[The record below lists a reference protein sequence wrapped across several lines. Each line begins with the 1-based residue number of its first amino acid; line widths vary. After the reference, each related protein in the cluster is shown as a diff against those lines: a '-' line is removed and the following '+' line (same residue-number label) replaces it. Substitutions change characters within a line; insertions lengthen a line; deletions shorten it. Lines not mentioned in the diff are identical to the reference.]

1 MEDKEGDQWQVTDQE
16 INLSDN
22 REDENKGVYMSAD
35 AGVQGRGGAQPPD
48 PMTAI
53 TNAVKSDPASLIFIC
68 LGFEVVAVH

>member
-35 AGVQGRGGAQPPD
+35 AGVQGRGGGT
-48 PMTAI
+48 TA
-53 TNAVKSDPASLIFIC
+53 
-68 LGFEVVAVH
+68 